1 MDYSGLPKPKEIL
14 MKRLPSGNGLI
25 RFSSIH
31 DIFWFDEPANSP
43 NSIRVRYGEPTPKS
57 YKENRLSITPEKK
70 KIIERARQEMSTDKE
85 FLEIVYK
92 GKSDKRQF
100 TREKFGGQL
109 NMVAYAR
116 GEEKLFKRMRPGAK
130 KQTLNM
136 AFQVGTFV
144 GGNYTESFV
153 NILKTVLMCQA
164 MGIALNIDMFDS
176 EQEGPIIPD
185 VGESVQDV
193 IQKHGQRATRTC
205 YTLCNVASSS
215 EKINFNKLLSASH
228 REFFNH
234 TLFNSYAAAGTYYD
248 IARFAGAD
256 TIKRDLSPHYD
267 IIGGNMLPSLSEKD
281 EATDGMVSKIMKI
294 GLKKQ
299 M

>member
-1 MDYSGLPKPKEIL
+1 MDYKGLPKPEDVLIKE
-14 MKRLPSGNGLI
+14 LPSGSTLI
-25 RFSSIH
+25 RFNSIH
-31 DIFWFDEPANSP
+31 DIFWYDEHENAPH
-43 NSIRVRYGEPTPKS
+43 SIRAREGEHISAS
-57 YKENRLSITPEKK
+57 YRANRLSITPEKK
-70 KIIERARQEMSTDKE
+70 RIIERARKEMAVDKE

-109 NMVAYAR
+109 NMVAYSR
-116 GEEKLFKRMRPGAK
+116 GEEKMFKKMRAGAK

-153 NILKTVLMCQA
+153 NIMKTVLMCQA

-176 EQEGPIIPD
+176 EVFGPKIPKP
-185 VGESVQDV
+185 GQDPSTV
-193 IQKHGQRATRTC
+193 SGTVPS

-215 EKINFNKLLSASH
+215 QKLSFNKLLSASH

-234 TLFNSYAAAGTYYD
+234 TLFNSYAAVGTHYN
-248 IARFAGAD
+248 IRRFVETD
-256 TIKRDLSPHYD
+256 KIKRDLSPHYD
-267 IIGGNMLPSLSEKD
+267 VIGGNMLPSLSEKD
-281 EATDGMVSKIMKI
+281 DATDGMVSKIMKI
-294 GLKKQ
+294 GLKQ
-299 M
+299 RI